1 MLSFWRLTLFFVK
14 VKYFA
19 CTHETDLNTFSMF
32 LECFPL
38 GFQHF
43 SSWLE
48 WNIAACT
55 QETDSNTLSLAW
67 LENYLVFGA
76 WSVGLLIIHF
86 GPCQFLLLEL
96 FMSLLGEL
104 FLIFLCEIFL
114 CNYSIETMKYLCFI
128 RGYLAGITEWMKI
141 EFFPGPDWYK
151 LGAWWPDTELWF
163 MECSFLGF

>member
-1 MLSFWRLTLFFVK
+1 MFSFGFSTLFQLAR
-14 VKYFA
+14 VKY
-19 CTHETDLNTFSMF
+19 
-32 LECFPL
+32 
-38 GFQHF
+38 
-43 SSWLE
+43 
-48 WNIAACT
+48 AACT
-55 QETDSNTLSLAW
+55 QETDSNTFSLAW
-67 LENYLVFGA
+67 LENYFVFGA

-128 RGYLAGITEWMKI
+128 RGYLAGITKWMKI

-151 LGAWWPDTELWF
+151 LGAWWPDTELWVHYLTPRRAGISVP
-163 MECSFLGF
+163 CICFLRLPNFLVH